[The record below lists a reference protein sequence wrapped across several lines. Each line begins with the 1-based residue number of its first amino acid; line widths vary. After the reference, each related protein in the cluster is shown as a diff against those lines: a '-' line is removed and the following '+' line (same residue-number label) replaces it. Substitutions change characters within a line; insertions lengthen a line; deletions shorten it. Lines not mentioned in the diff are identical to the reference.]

1 MNLSRRD
8 LLAASL
14 AAASASLL
22 ARLARAADTPVHAA
36 IPFAVTPIPLES
48 VRLTGG
54 PLKRAQDLGIQN
66 ILRLDADRLL
76 FHFRQLAGLQPK
88 ATADY
93 GGWEGPG
100 RQLTGHMAG
109 HYLSAC
115 ALMFAATGN
124 QEFKKRAD
132 YLVDELA
139 EVQAKRGNGY
149 VGALMGNPPRVGP
162 RGNPGLDLAAT
173 QPASQPAS
181 RAAAA
186 PPIDGLLCF
195 EQLSKGDIRASGFDL
210 NGMWSPWYVQH
221 KILAG
226 LRDAYRRT
234 NNKKALDVFL
244 QFAAWTESLL
254 APLSDQQ
261 LQRMLSCEFGGINE
275 SFADLY
281 ADTGDKRWL
290 TLSQKFHH
298 NAIVDP
304 LAAKNDILG
313 GKHGNTQVPK
323 LLGELVRYI
332 NAGNVP
338 DGDAARFFWDAVV
351 HHHSFATGGHGYDE
365 SFDAPDKLSDEI
377 DGNNHRT
384 KDLRTAESCNVYNML
399 KLTRLLFALT
409 PSEEFAAF
417 HERALFNHV
426 LASISF
432 NDGQVCYMV
441 PVSPGVT
448 HEYQG
453 LTGMTCCCG
462 TGLENHALHAE
473 GIYYHSPTSIHVNLF
488 APSTARSDLLGANL
502 VMETDFPEKDTV
514 TLKITMDE
522 PREFTLH
529 VRRPAWAT
537 GGYAVALNGQPVADL
552 PKPGDYFTLKIKWAN
567 DTLTFTLPK
576 SLRTEPLPDNAARV
590 AFLHG
595 PLVLAADLGAAPQG
609 RGRRNAPATPFPTL
623 AATPGT
629 PADKILKT
637 AANPGTFSAA
647 TSAAPLTFAPFY
659 TLSNRRYGIYWDLAP
674 QMNNE

>member
-1 MNLSRRD
+1 MFSRRD
-8 LLAASL
+8 LLAATL
-14 AAASASLL
+14 AASAASLC
-22 ARLARAADTPVHAA
+22 ARLSRAADAAPAA
-36 IPFAVTPIPLES
+36 IALAVTPIPLEN

-54 PLKRAQDLGIQN
+54 PLKHAQDLGVQN
-66 ILRLDADRLL
+66 ILRLEPDRLL
-76 FHFRQLAGLQPK
+76 FHFRKLAGLDPK
-88 ATADY
+88 ADRDY

-115 ALMFAATGN
+115 ALMYAATGN
-124 QEFKKRAD
+124 DEFKKRAD
-132 YLVDELA
+132 YMVDGFA

-149 VGALMGNPPRVGP
+149 LGALMGNPPRVGP

-173 QPASQPAS
+173 QPATTSQPATR
-181 RAAAA
+181 RAAAE
-186 PPIDGLLCF
+186 PIDGLLCF
-195 EQLSKGDIRASGFDL
+195 EQLAKGDIRASAFDL

-234 NNKKALDVFL
+234 GNKKALDVAL
-244 QFAAWTESLL
+244 KFAAWTDTLL
-254 APLSDQQ
+254 APLSDAQ

-281 ADTGDKRWL
+281 ADTGDTRWL

-298 NAIVDP
+298 NAIVNP

-323 LLGELVRYI
+323 LLGELVRYTS
-332 NAGNVP
+332 AGNAP
-338 DGDAARFFWDAVV
+338 DGEAAKFFWDAVV

-399 KLTRLLFALT
+399 KLTRLLFALA
-409 PSEEFAAF
+409 PAEELAAF

-426 LASISF
+426 LASINF

-453 LTGMTCCCG
+453 LLGMTCCCG
-462 TGLENHALHAE
+462 TGLENHALHGE

-488 APSTARSDLLGANL
+488 APSTAHSDLHKLDL
-502 VMETDFPEKDTV
+502 TMDTKFPEEATATL
-514 TLKITMDE
+514 TLKLDA
-522 PREFTLH
+522 PREFTLNI
-529 VRRPAWAT
+529 RRPTWT
-537 GGYAVALNGQPVADL
+537 GDGFKIALNGTPVTDL
-552 PKPGDYFTLKIKWAN
+552 ATPGSYVALKRQWTTG
-567 DTLTFTLPK
+567 DTLTITLPK
-576 SLRTEPLPDNAARV
+576 TLRTEPLPDNAARV

-595 PLVLAADLGAAPQG
+595 PLVLAADLGDAP
-609 RGRRNAPATPFPTL
+609 RGRRNAPPTPFPTI
-623 AATPGT
+623 AAKPGT
-629 PADKILKT
+629 PADQILKPAAAGAFTAPT
-637 AANPGTFSAA
+637 AAE
-647 TSAAPLTFAPFY
+647 PLTFVPFY
-659 TLSNRRYGIYWDLAP
+659 TLSNRRYGIYYDLASP
-674 QMNNE
+674 A

>member
-1 MNLSRRD
+1 MLSRRD

-14 AAASASLL
+14 ATAATSLL
-22 ARLARAADTPVHAA
+22 ARLSRAADSPFHQA
-36 IPFAVTPIPLES
+36 IPFAATPIPLEF
-48 VRLTGG
+48 VRLTAG
-54 PLKRAQDLGIQN
+54 PLARAQELGMQN
-66 ILRLDADRLL
+66 ILKLDPDRIL
-76 FHFRQLAGLQPK
+76 FHFRKLAGLEPK
-88 ATADY
+88 ADSDY

-100 RQLTGHMAG
+100 RQLTGHIAG

-115 ALMFAATGN
+115 ALMYAATGEERF
-124 QEFKKRAD
+124 QQRCD
-132 YLVDELA
+132 YMVDEFA
-139 EVQAKRGNGY
+139 EVQTARRNGY
-149 VGALMGNPPRVGP
+149 LGALMGNPPRVAP
-162 RGNPGLDLAAT
+162 RDNPGLDLAAT
-173 QPASQPAS
+173 QPATRRAPA
-181 RAAAA
+181 
-186 PPIDGLLCF
+186 PEPIDGLLCF

-234 NNKKALDVFL
+234 RNSKALDIAL
-244 QFAAWTESLL
+244 KFAAWTDDLL
-254 APLSDQQ
+254 KPLSDAQ

-332 NAGNVP
+332 NAGNTP
-338 DGDAARFFWDAVV
+338 DGDAAKFFWNAVV

-365 SFDAPDKLSDEI
+365 SFDAPNKLSDEI

-399 KLTRLLFALT
+399 KLTRLLFALN

-426 LASISF
+426 LASINF

-441 PVSPGVT
+441 PVSPGST

-453 LTGMTCCCG
+453 NGMTCCVG
-462 TGLENHALHAE
+462 TGLENHALHGE
-473 GIYYHSPTSIHVNLF
+473 GLYYHSPTSLYINLF
-488 APSTARSDLLGANL
+488 APSTARSEIHGLDLT
-502 VMETDFPEKDTV
+502 MDTRFPEDQTA
-514 TLKITMDE
+514 TLNLKLDK
-522 PREFTLH
+522 PKEFTLYL
-529 VRRPAWAT
+529 RRPAWAGADFKLSLNGVPVT
-537 GGYAVALNGQPVADL
+537 DLAKPGAYVALQRR
-552 PKPGDYFTLKIKWAN
+552 WASS
-567 DTLTFTLPK
+567 DQLAVTLPK
-576 SLRTEPLPDNAARV
+576 SLRTEPLPDNPNRV

-595 PLVLAADLGAAPQG
+595 PLVLAADLGEAPPG
-609 RGRRNAPATPFPTL
+609 RGRRNTPAAQFPTL
-623 AATPGT
+623 AATPTT
-629 PADKILKT
+629 PADQILTPTDKQSTFTAKT
-637 AANPGTFSAA
+637 AAE
-647 TSAAPLTFAPFY
+647 PLTFAPFY
-659 TLSNRRYGIYWDLAP
+659 TLSNHRYGIYYDLTP
-674 QMNNE
+674 QK